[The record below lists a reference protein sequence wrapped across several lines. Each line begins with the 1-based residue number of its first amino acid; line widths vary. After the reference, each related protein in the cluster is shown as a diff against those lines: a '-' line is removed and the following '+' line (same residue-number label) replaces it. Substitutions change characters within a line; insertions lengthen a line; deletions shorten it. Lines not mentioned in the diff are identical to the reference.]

1 MFFFKKKQMFILLI
15 SLILIVGIIGFSL
28 RDRSNLTMVEDF
40 IHDSVGWLQRVVNAP
55 VDFTTSVV
63 ANMKDIR
70 NVYKENTILKSRL
83 EELRQLEYENQEL
96 TKEIGEL
103 EKILGKKESDFLQ
116 NFTTIQASIISRSKD
131 NWFKQMTINKGTE
144 DGVEPNM
151 AVITGEGMIGKV
163 HASSPFTS
171 TVLLLT
177 GFDRSNRISVN
188 VNQEEKTEDLSG
200 FIVGYDDEKN
210 LLLLEMNEDDQGLKK
225 GQTVFSSGEGGVFPK
240 GLEIGELVEVN
251 DDRYGLTKIG
261 YVKPSAN
268 LNEVNHVMVID
279 RAMATSD
286 EEGES

>member
-131 NWFKQMTINKGTE
+131 NWFKQVTINKGTE

>member
-131 NWFKQMTINKGTE
+131 NWFKQVTINKGTE
-144 DGVEPNM
+144 DGGVEPNM
-151 AVITGEGMIGKV
+151 AVITGGEGMIGKV

-261 YVKPSAN
+261 YVKHQP
-268 LNEVNHVMVID
+268 I
-279 RAMATSD
+279 
-286 EEGES
+286 

>member
-131 NWFKQMTINKGTE
+131 NWFKQVTINKGTE

-171 TVLLLT
+171 IVLLLT